1 LIIFTEGRKGN
12 EETGVGSH
20 QISKQA
26 LLLPLMAEIP
36 TTLRDLLF
44 KTKYPKARP
53 AVAPYPRC
61 RAQHPK
67 FIRMAGHRFH
77 FQ

>member
-1 LIIFTEGRKGN
+1 MALVAAGRAAVLKKTFFTEGRQGN

-20 QISKQA
+20 QTSKQA

-44 KTKYPKARP
+44 KTKYPESICK
-53 AVAPYPRC
+53 
-61 RAQHPK
+61 
-67 FIRMAGHRFH
+67 
-77 FQ
+77 